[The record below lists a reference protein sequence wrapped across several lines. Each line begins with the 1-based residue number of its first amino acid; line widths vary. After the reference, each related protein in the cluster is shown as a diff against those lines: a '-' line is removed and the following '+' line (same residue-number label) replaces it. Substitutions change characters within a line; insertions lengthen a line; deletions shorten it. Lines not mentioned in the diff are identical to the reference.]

1 MLNSSVHSTGAPAMR
16 RSAPTDVTTLAGRV
30 ALVTGGAR
38 RVGKAIALALAERG
52 ADVVVHFNGGEAEA
66 HDTVAAVRALGVRAV
81 ALQADLGDADAA
93 QALPHRAH
101 DALGALDILVNSAAM
116 MLRTPIGE
124 VTVAQW
130 DAMFHL
136 NLRAPFLVAQAA
148 APLLR
153 ARQGVIVNIADLAA
167 YETWP
172 AYVPHAIT
180 KAGVVQMTRGLARAL
195 APDIRVNAVAPGAVL
210 LPDEW
215 DATAAE
221 RLVATTPLARLGSA
235 GDVAQAVVY
244 LCEASYVTGE
254 VLIVDGGRH
263 IRT

>member
-1 MLNSSVHSTGAPAMR
+1 M
-16 RSAPTDVTTLAGRV
+16 
-30 ALVTGGAR
+30 TGGAR
-38 RVGKAIALALAERG
+38 RVGKAIALALAGKG
-52 ADVVVHFNGGEAEA
+52 ADVVVHYNSGEADAQE
-66 HDTVAAVRALGVRAV
+66 TVRAARALGVRAV
-81 ALQADLGDADAA
+81 TLQADLGDADAA
-93 QALPHRAH
+93 RLLPAQAHA
-101 DALGALDILVNSAAM
+101 ALGALDILVNSAAIM
-116 MLRTPIGE
+116 MRTPIGE

-153 ARQGVIVNIADLAA
+153 GRNGVIINIADLAA

-210 LPDEW
+210 LPDDW
-215 DATAAE
+215 DAAAAE

-235 GDVAQAVVY
+235 EDVAQAVVY
-244 LCEASYVTGE
+244 LCEASYVTGD

>member
-1 MLNSSVHSTGAPAMR
+1 MPT
-16 RSAPTDVTTLAGRV
+16 SALTDVPTLAGRV

-38 RVGKAIALALAERG
+38 RVGRAIALALAGKG
-52 ADVVVHFNGGEAEA
+52 ADIVVHYNGAEA
-66 HDTVAAVRALGVRAV
+66 DAQDTVGAVRALGVRAAAV
-81 ALQADLGDADAA
+81 RADLGDADAA
-93 QALPHRAH
+93 QSLPRQAQA
-101 DALGALDILVNSAAM
+101 ALGALDILVNSAAM
-116 MLRTPIGE
+116 MIRTPIGE

-153 ARQGVIVNIADLAA
+153 ERQGVIVNIADLAA

-215 DATAAE
+215 DATAAD
-221 RLVATTPLARLGSA
+221 RLIATTPLARLGSA
-235 GDVAQAVVY
+235 EDVAQAVVY

>member
-1 MLNSSVHSTGAPAMR
+1 MSSLR
-16 RSAPTDVTTLAGRV
+16 GRA

-38 RVGKAIALALAERG
+38 RVGKAIAVALAERG
-52 ADVVVHFNGGEAEA
+52 ADIIVHHSAGSDEAGRTASEL
-66 HDTVAAVRALGVRAV
+66 RALGVQVAV
-81 ALQADLGDADAA
+81 LQADLTDVAA
-93 QALPHRAH
+93 AVSLPERA
-101 DALGALDILVNSAAM
+101 AAAFGRLDILVNSAAM
-116 MLRTPIGE
+116 MTRTPIGE
-124 VTVAQW
+124 VTPAQW
-130 DAMFHL
+130 EAMFAL
-136 NLRAPFLVAQAA
+136 NIRAPFFIAQSA

-153 ARQGVIVNIADLAA
+153 AHDGVIVNIADLAA

-195 APDIRVNAVAPGAVL
+195 APKVRVNAVAPGAVL

-215 DATAAE
+215 EQDVAD
-221 RLVATTPLARLGSA
+221 RLVSTTPLGRLGSA
-235 GDVAQAVVY
+235 ADVAQAVVY